1 MSPPESRDAAAPAR
15 RLGRLRIAMPR
26 CLFLAALLGALPLHG
41 LAAPPVAAPPPP
53 AAGPGELT
61 VRLRIRDGERHYPAR
76 MLAVEVE
83 LDSGVRCVRPPCPEA
98 SRTLELK
105 SGRDASIKIPVA
117 TWSQVRSIKVEG
129 AKALGLPGD
138 KAQRLADGSF
148 LVVVEAETETAGE
161 GLR

>member
-1 MSPPESRDAAAPAR
+1 LSPPESLEAAAPAR
-15 RLGRLRIAMPR
+15 RLCRFRIAMPR
-26 CLFLAALLGALPLHG
+26 SLLVASLLCLVPLLC
-41 LAAPPVAAPPPP
+41 LAAPPVGVPPAS

-61 VRLRIRDGERHYPAR
+61 VRLRIRDGERQYPAR

-98 SRTLELK
+98 SRTLKLE

-129 AKALGLPGD
+129 ANALGLPGD

-148 LVVVEAETETAGE
+148 LVVVEAEPEAADE
-161 GLR
+161 GPR